1 MTLPQSWHLVPLGDL
16 VAPTRPKHK
25 PLNYPDLPF
34 IGMEH
39 VEADSMRLLGT
50 VKAGT
55 MKSSAVHFQPGDVLY
70 GRLRPYLNKVYRPN
84 FEGLCSAEFIVLPT
98 TDQLDSGY
106 LQYFLNSAPFVRFAS
121 HLKAGDRPR
130 VDFEQLRTYPV
141 PVPAI
146 DEQRRIVRA
155 IEEQFSRLD
164 SGSANVQAAIRRLG
178 KYRRSLLHS
187 ACSGRLLLSE
197 STGTGPRINTGLPEG
212 WSSARL
218 GDLASVGSGATP
230 LRSRRDY
237 YEGGT
242 IAWVTSSQLHQEYV
256 RSPTELITSKALKEC
271 GVKLW
276 PVGTLLVAMYGE
288 GRTRGKCSELA
299 MPACTNQAC
308 AAIVFRPEQVDL
320 RPWVKLFLLASYE
333 ANRSLASGGVQP
345 NLNLG
350 LIKGLQVP
358 LPPPR
363 ERARI
368 VSEVQRLLSIVGA
381 LEDLLESAL
390 ERSVLLRRQV
400 LAAAFTGELVVRTRP
415 TQTRAVTTSRIGS
428 TAALVAE

>member
-1 MTLPQSWHLVPLGDL
+1 MTLPQSWRLLPLGDL
-16 VAPTRPKHK
+16 AAPTRPRHK
-25 PLNYPDLPF
+25 PLDYPHLPF

-39 VEADSMRLLGT
+39 IEAHSMRLLGT
-50 VKAGT
+50 VEART

-70 GRLRPYLNKVYRPN
+70 GRLRPYLNKVYRPD
-84 FEGLCSAEFIVLPT
+84 FEGLCSAEFIVLPA
-98 TDQLDSGY
+98 TDQLDSRY

-141 PVPAI
+141 PVPTVE
-146 DEQRRIVRA
+146 DQRRIVRA
-155 IEEQFSRLD
+155 IDEQFSRLD
-164 SGSANVQAAIRRLG
+164 SGLANVEAATRRLG

-187 ACSGRLLLSE
+187 ACAGRLFSSE
-197 STGTGPRINTGLPEG
+197 LRATEPRVTTGLPDG
-212 WSSARL
+212 WSLARL
-218 GDLASVGSGATP
+218 GDIASVGSGATP

-242 IAWVTSSQLHQEYV
+242 VAWVTSSQLHQEYV
-256 RSPTELITSKALKEC
+256 RTPTELITNKAVEEC
-271 GVKLW
+271 SVKLW

-299 MPACTNQAC
+299 IPACTNQAC
-308 AAIVFRPEQVDL
+308 AAIVFGPELVEL

-345 NLNLG
+345 NLSLG
-350 LIKGLQVP
+350 LIKDLQVP
-358 LPPPR
+358 VPPRR

-381 LEDLLESAL
+381 VEALLESAL

-400 LAAAFTGELVVRTRP
+400 LAAAFTGELVERERAS
-415 TQTRAVTTSRIGS
+415 QTKAVTTRRIEPMA
-428 TAALVAE
+428 TLVGE